1 MQKTTVVG
9 IHLLF
14 GLIPVYKASLDS
26 ALDHFTKEA
35 RKKGMNRLRIT
46 HSDRES
52 GIWYFP
58 PFTWVITPVFYDI
71 TVKFSGSLVQAVHQN
86 GCKEYLTVFLLC
98 ISDFTRSAN
107 WSVPK
112 RSGSSFSMRDLKSC
126 ASGSVNFPSRNKL
139 HRVWIATARTAS
151 YSDSTILRSVG
162 SIFSP

>member
-1 MQKTTVVG
+1 MKRFAATALLLLALSACRSSQLSFSEESIKYNGMVSTDGGGAVMQKTTVVG

-35 RKKGMNRLRIT
+35 RQKGMNRLRIT

-71 TVKFSGSLVQAVHQN
+71 TG
-86 GCKEYLTVFLLC
+86 E
-98 ISDFTRSAN
+98 
-107 WSVPK
+107 
-112 RSGSSFSMRDLKSC
+112 
-126 ASGSVNFPSRNKL
+126 
-139 HRVWIATARTAS
+139 
-151 YSDSTILRSVG
+151 ILR
-162 SIFSP
+162 